1 MSTIKIS
8 QLPSITGANTAGTDL
23 IPLVDVSLNVTNKIT
38 RSEFFTN
45 VPPLSVTGNITVTGT
60 VDGRDISVDGTKLDG
75 IEAGAEVNPT
85 AAEIK
90 TLYESNPNTN
100 AFTDAEKSKL
110 AGIEAGADVTDT
122 ANVTAAGALMDSEL
136 TNIAAVK
143 ALNQGVS
150 TTDSPSFVSITTLSA
165 DLGSVDAIDISLNG
179 TLVTATASELNVLDG
194 ITATTAELNILDG
207 VTATAAEINVLDG
220 LVTSTAELN
229 YVDGVT
235 SPIQTQLDNRVVR
248 TSSTG
253 SAVVP
258 SGTTAQ
264 RDASAFAGYF
274 RFNADLGKFEG
285 YNGTVWGSVGGG
297 ATGGGS
303 DAVFIEND
311 QVVTTNYTITSGKN
325 AMTTGPITVN
335 SGVTVTVPSGSNWVV
350 L

>member
-23 IPLVDVSLNVTNKIT
+23 LPLVDTSLNVTNKIT

-45 VPPLSVTGNITVTGT
+45 TPAIDVSGNITVTGT
-60 VDGRDISVDGTKLDG
+60 VDGRDVAADGTKLDG

-85 AAEIK
+85 ASEIK
-90 TLYESNPNTN
+90 TLYESNADTN

-150 TTDSPSFVSITTLSA
+150 TTDGPSFVSVTTSSA
-165 DLGSVDAIDISLNG
+165 DLGSVDITDLTINSVL
-179 TLVTATASELNVLDG
+179 LTATVSELNVLDG

-207 VTATAAEINVLDG
+207 VTA
-220 LVTSTAELN
+220 STTELN

-235 SPIQTQLDNRVVR
+235 SPIQTQLDGKVDQ
-248 TSSTG
+248 TSDTG
-253 SAVVP
+253 SAVIP
-258 SGTTAQ
+258 SGTDAE
-264 RDASAFAGYF
+264 RDVSPLAGYL
-274 RFNADLGKFEG
+274 RFNTTSNQFEG
-285 YNGTVWGSVGGG
+285 YNGSLWGEIGGGG
-297 ATGGGS
+297 ATGGGN
-303 DAVFIEND
+303 DQVFIEND
-311 QVVTTNYTITSGKN
+311 QVVTTDYTIPANKN
-325 AMTTGPITVN
+325 AMSTGPVTIN
-335 SGVTVTVPSGSNWVV
+335 SGVTVTVSTGARYVV